1 MESDGHGRMYAVAV
15 RAPASCRGFSFCRE
29 AASPVGLPDAQF
41 VVQSAAVLRQYDS
54 GQMTMGAVYRVALR
68 KDASRL
74 CDIRRRAILELAPP
88 TMSVAEA
95 QAWAVKLTPSGM
107 EQKLRELEV
116 WVAELDGRLAG
127 WGAIRGGTLEGLY
140 VAPEFAGQGVGAGLL
155 DTLEGLM
162 RDRAFP
168 RVRAEASSNARGF
181 YLRRGYVATGPQTPD
196 GAWPIGK
203 ELPT

>member
-1 MESDGHGRMYAVAV
+1 
-15 RAPASCRGFSFCRE
+15 
-29 AASPVGLPDAQF
+29 
-41 VVQSAAVLRQYDS
+41 
-54 GQMTMGAVYRVALR
+54 MGAVYRMAMR
-68 KDASRL
+68 KNASRL
-74 CDIRRRAILELAPP
+74 YDIRRRSILKLAPP
-88 TMSVAEA
+88 TMPEA
-95 QAWAVKLTPSGM
+95 DARAWASQLTLAGM
-107 EQKLRELEV
+107 ERKLRELEV

-155 DTLEGLM
+155 DMLEGLM